1 MTNDRLIRR
10 REVEIITSL
19 SKSSIYNYI
28 KSGLF
33 PRPIRLGRGCV
44 RWRLSDVSKWM
55 EQLPE
60 GLSIIIRRMF
70 I

>member
-33 PRPIRLGRGCV
+33 TRPIRLGRGCV